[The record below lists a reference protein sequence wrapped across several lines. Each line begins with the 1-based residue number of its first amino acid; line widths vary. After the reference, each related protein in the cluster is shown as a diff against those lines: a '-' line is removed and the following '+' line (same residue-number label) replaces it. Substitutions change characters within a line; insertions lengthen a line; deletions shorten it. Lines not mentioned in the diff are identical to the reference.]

1 MLQSLIEL
9 SETNISSEITYKVT
23 VYNNSTNQYPFLA
36 VLYDEE
42 FYDNANISFEIS
54 GFNYGDIIGAKETKD
69 IYITFKY
76 AGGEIPE
83 NTKLS
88 SYLNFKIAEP
98 NRLIVASNTNATG
111 KYLGST
117 VVKNKI
123 EKIKFELGEG
133 EPQGT
138 IESFDASENKD
149 NSIIGY
155 YTDEDGNELYELT
168 FKSNEIIA
176 TNKLAYYLFSNLTS
190 LTSIDFSNFSTYGAT
205 VMTGMFQGSTK
216 LTELDLSC
224 FDTSQVTNM
233 GSMFY
238 NCNSLTKIDTSNF
251 NTSQLTSTASM
262 FLRCTSLETIDLNH
276 FDTSKVVNMNNMF
289 RECSKLAEVNISNF
303 NTSKVTNMNYMFSRC
318 FALTTIYVSPFD
330 ASTEMGRG
338 NYCTQYVWK
347 LFKSCRRKWNRIF
360 SNI

>member
-176 TNKLAYYLFSNLTS
+176 T
-190 LTSIDFSNFSTYGAT
+190 I
-205 VMTGMFQGSTK
+205 
-216 LTELDLSC
+216 
-224 FDTSQVTNM
+224 TNM

-330 ASTEMGRG
+330 ASTEMGWSTAEVTTALNMFGSCSNLVGG
-338 NYCTQYVWK
+338 NGTEYSATYK
-347 LFKSCRRKWNRIF
+347 DATYARIDTEETPGYF
-360 SNI
+360 TDIADKI